1 MERELVAT
9 GDGSHTLYVAALDE
23 HYHSVHG
30 AVQESDH
37 VFITHGLLP
46 LLTQEKTLHIF
57 EMGLGTGLNLLLTAL
72 NCGEHPV
79 QYTAIEAYPVD
90 LNEAQALN
98 YPEILEDPRAD
109 QLLERIHTTE
119 WNVPFPLKD
128 RLSVTKLHTT
138 LADLANDRIAPVDLI
153 YYDAFAPDAQ
163 PELWTE
169 DIFKKLYDM
178 MAPGGVLTTY
188 CAKGVVKRTMKAAG
202 FEVKALPGPPG
213 KREMT
218 HAIKPIGA

>member
-30 AVQESDH
+30 AVQESTH
-37 VFITHGLLP
+37 VFIENGLQLK
-46 LLTQEKTLHIF
+46 LDQEGPIHIF

-72 NCGEHPV
+72 NCGERPV
-79 QYTAIEAYPVD
+79 QYTAVEAYPVE
-90 LNEAQALN
+90 LFEAQVLN
-98 YPEILEDPRAD
+98 YPEVLEDPRAD

-128 RLSVTKLHTT
+128 RLSVRKLNST
-138 LADLANDRIAPVDLI
+138 LADMDMSRIAPVDLI

-169 DIFKKLYDM
+169 EVFRKLYDM
-178 MAPGGVLTTY
+178 MAPGGILTTY
-188 CAKGVVKRTMKAAG
+188 CAKGAVKRAMKAAG

-218 HAIKPIGA
+218 HAIKPQ